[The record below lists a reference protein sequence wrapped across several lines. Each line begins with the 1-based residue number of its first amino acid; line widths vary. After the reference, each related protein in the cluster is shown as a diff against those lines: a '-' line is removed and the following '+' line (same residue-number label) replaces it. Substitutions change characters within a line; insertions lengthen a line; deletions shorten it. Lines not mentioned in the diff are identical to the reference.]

1 MAKLR
6 VFVSSTYYDLRHIRS
21 SMEGFIEGMGY
32 EPVLFES
39 GDIPFHHDITLA
51 DACYNEVNNSHMLI
65 LIVGGRYGSAAEE
78 RKKRAP
84 ETEIEKMYET
94 YNSVTKNEYETAREK
109 DIPVFIF
116 VEKGVK
122 AEYETFKSN
131 RSNDTI
137 KYAHVDSVNIFL
149 LLDEILSQ
157 KRNNYVKE
165 FDKYEDI
172 VGWLKDQWAGI
183 FADLLTKKKDSK
195 ILRDM
200 SAQITELNQVSRS
213 MKEYTESIMRKVKP
227 DNFEEIIN
235 KQESKIRASKVKAFS
250 QEPMI
255 SYILDENKKSIPP
268 LTGYRLFRA
277 FEKSKNLID
286 FLEKAALPKAFI
298 DNEILEKH
306 KEVAQK
312 DYELLRATFLGEV
325 SEDIDE
331 LAIEQLTD

>member
-1 MAKLR
+1 M
-6 VFVSSTYYDLRHIRS
+6 
-21 SMEGFIEGMGY
+21 
-32 EPVLFES
+32 
-39 GDIPFHHDITLA
+39 
-51 DACYNEVNNSHMLI
+51 
-65 LIVGGRYGSAAEE
+65 
-78 RKKRAP
+78 
-84 ETEIEKMYET
+84 
-94 YNSVTKNEYETAREK
+94 
-109 DIPVFIF
+109 
-116 VEKGVK
+116 K

-131 RSNDTI
+131 RSNETI

-172 VGWLKDQWAGI
+172 VRWLKDQWAGI

-195 ILRDM
+195 ILSDM

-227 DNFEEIIN
+227 DNFEEIIS
-235 KQESKIRASKVKAFS
+235 KQESRIRASKIRAFS

-255 SYILDENKKSIPP
+255 SYILDENKNSTPP
-268 LTGYRLFRA
+268 LTRYRLFRA

-286 FLEKAALPKAFI
+286 FVEKASLPKAFI
-298 DNEILEKH
+298 DNEILDKH

-312 DYELLRATFLGEV
+312 DYELLRTTYLGEI